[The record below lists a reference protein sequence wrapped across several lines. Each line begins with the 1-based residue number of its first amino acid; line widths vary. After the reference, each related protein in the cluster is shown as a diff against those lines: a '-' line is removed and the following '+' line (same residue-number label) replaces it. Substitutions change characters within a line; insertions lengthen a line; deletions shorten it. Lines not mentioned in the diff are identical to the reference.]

1 MSEAVSALQGAS
13 FEGFVSVREMGL
25 QGMVTLRGDLS
36 AAKVKAAA
44 KKVTGVGVPDV
55 RHVAMSGDKGLA
67 WMSPDELMVMV
78 PYAEAGACV
87 ATLEA
92 ALKGQHFLAVNVSD
106 ARAVFEIKGAAVR
119 EVMAK
124 LCPVDMAPGAFL
136 PGQVR
141 RTRMAQ
147 VAAAFWMMDDY
158 SVRIICFRSVAE
170 YVFGLLKDAA
180 EPGGEV
186 GFFTQPGLQPGT

>member
-1 MSEAVSALQGAS
+1 MSEAVSALPGAKY
-13 FEGFVSVREMGL
+13 EGYVAVREVGL

-36 AAKVKAAA
+36 AAKVKSAV
-44 KKVTGVGVPDV
+44 KKVAGVALPDM
-55 RHVAMSGDKGLA
+55 RQVAMSGEKGVA
-67 WMSPDELMVMV
+67 WMSPDEVMIMQ
-78 PYAEAGACV
+78 PYAEANAAV
-87 ATLEA
+87 STLDT

-106 ARAVFEIKGAAVR
+106 ARAVFEVQGAAVR

-124 LCPVDMAPGAFL
+124 LTPVDMAPEAFA
-136 PGQVR
+136 PGQFR

-147 VAAAFWMMDDY
+147 VAAAFWMVDAET
-158 SVRIICFRSVAE
+158 VRIICFRSVAE

-186 GFFTQPGLQPGT
+186 GFFT